1 MKAHDRHLAYG
12 TAADCSDDALDILW
26 VDHLAGGEPRTSQLT
41 GTKALMLAVFE
52 DGIRCYLGGGKRI
65 AAEAEDWLNSGRRS
79 SPFVFV
85 VLCETFGLD
94 PQAVR
99 QTVKQMKREHRSP
112 SEIIPRVRNNVR
124 VPGRVSLRKRRRHR
138 RSAYA
143 APCTSYAATR
153 CSVHPTALGLVR
165 ENGRR
170 YSDKTLARVVRQA
183 LRARSAEQVLA
194 RKPFATACHA
204 SRAAQGGG
212 GVRV

>member
-26 VDHLAGGEPRTSQLT
+26 VDHLAGGEPRTSRLT

-52 DGIRCYLGGGKRI
+52 DGIRCYLGGIKRI
-65 AAEAEDWLNSGRRS
+65 AAEAEDWLNSRRRN

-99 QTVKQMKREHRSP
+99 ETVKQMKREHRSAG
-112 SEIIPRVRNNVR
+112 EIIPRVRNNVR

-138 RSAYA
+138 RSAIVA
-143 APCTSYAATR
+143 FRRSTS
-153 CSVHPTALGLVR
+153 
-165 ENGRR
+165 
-170 YSDKTLARVVRQA
+170 RVVELYRGEIA
-183 LRARSAEQVLA
+183 PPLRNE
-194 RKPFATACHA
+194 A
-204 SRAAQGGG
+204 SRYRCRPCLSDPHTGPEIID
-212 GVRV
+212 